1 MLDDVYADAQD
12 RMQKALEN
20 LEQEYRRLRT
30 GRASVSL
37 VDGIRVEYYGT
48 PTPLSQLATLT
59 VPEPRTIMI
68 QPWDQSVIGDVE
80 KAILKS
86 ELGLTPN
93 NDGKIIRISIPPLT
107 QERRK
112 DLVKVI
118 KKKAEETKV
127 AMRNIRRDANEMLKD
142 LRKEK
147 TISEDEQFK
156 GQDETQKIT
165 DEFIKKVDGVYAVK
179 EKEILE
185 I

>member
-1 MLDDVYADAQD
+1 
-12 RMQKALEN
+12 
-20 LEQEYRRLRT
+20 
-30 GRASVSL
+30 
-37 VDGIRVEYYGT
+37 
-48 PTPLSQLATLT
+48 
-59 VPEPRTIMI
+59 
-68 QPWDQSVIGDVE
+68 VE

-118 KKKAEETKV
+118 KKKAEEAKV

-165 DEFIKKVDGVYAVK
+165 DEFIKKVDGVYAAK

>member
-12 RMQKALEN
+12 RMQKTLEN
-20 LEQEYRRLRT
+20 LEQDYRRLRT

-37 VDGIRVEYYGT
+37 VDGIRVEYYGAS
-48 PTPLSQLATLT
+48 TPLSQLATLT

-127 AMRNIRRDANEMLKD
+127 AMRNVRRDANEMLKD

-156 GQDETQKIT
+156 GQDETQRIT

>member
-12 RMQKALEN
+12 RMHKALDN

-68 QPWDQSVIGDVE
+68 QPWDQSVIGEVE

-112 DLVKVI
+112 ELVKVI

-165 DEFIKKVDGVYAVK
+165 DEFIKKVDGVYAAK